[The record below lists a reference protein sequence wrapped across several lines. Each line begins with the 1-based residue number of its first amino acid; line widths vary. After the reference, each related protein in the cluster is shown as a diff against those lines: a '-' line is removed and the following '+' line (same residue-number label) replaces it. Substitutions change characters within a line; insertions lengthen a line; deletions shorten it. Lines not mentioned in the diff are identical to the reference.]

1 MGVMERREREKQ
13 ELRQQI
19 LDTARELFA
28 AEGYEAVTMR
38 KIAEAIEYSPTAIY
52 LYFKDKEELI
62 NELCHSDFRKLA
74 KEFQKIA
81 QIPDPVERL
90 KQMGLSYVEFGLA
103 YPNHYR
109 LMFMTSHPNKPTA
122 AMEADKGNPEQDAYA
137 FLRMIVSECIAKGR
151 FRDEYSDVDAVSQ
164 VLWAGVHGLVSLQVA
179 KGNDDWVEWRPVRQV
194 AEMMIEVQLRGLLK
208 HEGRS

>member
-1 MGVMERREREKQ
+1 VGVAQRREREKQ

-19 LDTARELFA
+19 LDIAREMFA

-38 KIAEAIEYSPTAIY
+38 RIAEAIEYSPTAIY

-62 NELCHSDFRKLA
+62 NELCLSDFRSLA

-81 QIPDPVERL
+81 RIADPVERL
-90 KQMGLSYVEFGLA
+90 KKTGRSYIEFGLA

-109 LMFMTSHPNKPTA
+109 LMFMTPHPKPTA
-122 AMEADKGNPEQDAYA
+122 AMNADKGNPEQDAYA
-137 FLRMIVSECIAKGR
+137 FLKVVVSECMSAGR
-151 FRDEYSDVDAVSQ
+151 FREEYTDVDSVSQ
-164 VLWAGVHGLVSLQVA
+164 VLWAGVHGIVSLWIA
-179 KGNDDWVEWRPVRQV
+179 KGHDDWVEWRPVSKIGG
-194 AEMMIEVQLRGLLK
+194 MMIEMQLRGLLK

>member
-1 MGVMERREREKQ
+1 VGVIERREREKQ

-19 LDTARELFA
+19 LDTAREMFA

-62 NELCHSDFRKLA
+62 HELCQSDFRALA

-90 KQMGLSYVEFGLA
+90 KKTGRSYVEFGLA

-109 LMFMTSHPNKPTA
+109 LMFMTPHPEPTA
-122 AMEADKGNPEQDAYA
+122 AMTADKGNPEQDAYA
-137 FLRMIVSECIAKGR
+137 FLRVIVRECMAAGR
-151 FRDEYSDVDAVSQ
+151 FRDEYADVDLIAQ
-164 VLWAGVHGLVSLQVA
+164 VLWAGVHGIVSLWIA
-179 KGNDDWVEWRPVRQV
+179 KGCDHWVEWRPVGDL
-194 AEMMIEVQLRGLLK
+194 AETMIEMQLRGVLK
-208 HEGRS
+208 NQEKS